1 VSRDYAVS
9 LAGCAVL
16 GASAFLPW
24 LRLGEVGLPGIPD
37 PVGFFVLGLGVL
49 GVLLSIVG
57 VVSRRNT
64 RQGLVLV
71 GLAGLTTLA
80 VVWFNGAATIA
91 DRAQARAEALA
102 IVDNVPVLPVPAV
115 RTAFGLILGLAGA
128 ASVAAVGLAHSWNR
142 EQSQRESDP
151 AQP

>member
-1 VSRDYAVS
+1 MSRDYAVS

-24 LRLGEVGLPGIPD
+24 LRIGEVGLPGIPD
-37 PVGFFVLGLGVL
+37 PVGFFVLGLGVV

-57 VVSRRNT
+57 IVSGRNT
-64 RQGLVLV
+64 RQALVLV

-80 VVWFNGAATIA
+80 VVWYNGAATIA
-91 DRAQARAEALA
+91 DRAQARAEAVA

-115 RTAFGLILGLAGA
+115 RTAFGLLLGLTGA
-128 ASVAAVGLAHSWNR
+128 AAVAGVGLAHSWN
-142 EQSQRESDP
+142 SDRK
-151 AQP
+151 